1 MSNRV
6 LNSLKQNDVEQSEKR
21 KAMIKAVESS
31 VSRILDEKLGEP
43 SISPGFVFPSTAQA
57 QSRIA
62 PLLRQSSVAS
72 LQEQILK
79 LLQQGDINAGFEK
92 VRNGQKYVVSL
103 LIS

>member
-31 VSRILDEKLGEP
+31 VSRILDEKLAEP
-43 SISPGFVFPSTAQA
+43 SISPGIVSPSTAQA
-57 QSRIA
+57 QSRIG

-103 LIS
+103 LIC